1 MIFLDGALGSILLDR
16 ANKSSSGLW
25 SAQFLLDDPEA
36 IKSLYEEYIGVGSD
50 LITTNTYSTI
60 PSYLNKEKISAKMPE
75 LIDIAGKLAK
85 EVADRH
91 EHVRV
96 AGSLPPLEE
105 SYRPDLVLT
114 EGEALPIYK
123 TLIEGLLPYVDIFL
137 CETISSIQET
147 QNVLKALD
155 LYNKEIPIWLSW
167 TLKEDKKNVLRS
179 GESIEEAF
187 AFAEQYNPEAYLFN
201 CTDPNAISSGL
212 EVLRN
217 LTDKPI
223 GGYPNVFSV
232 PDGWTLDNDV
242 ETLKNDLTN
251 ESFPIFCQAWQEKG
265 ASIFGGCCGIGP
277 ELMAEMI
284 ATLKQ
289 QN

>member
-25 SAQFLLDDPEA
+25 SAQFLFDDPEA
-36 IKSLYEEYIGVGSD
+36 IKSLYEEYIGAGSD

-75 LIDIAGKLAK
+75 LVDIAGKLAK

-167 TLKEDKKNVLRS
+167 TLKEDKKDLLRS

-187 AFAEQYNPEAYLFN
+187 KFAEKYNPEAYLFN
-201 CTDPNAISSGL
+201 CTDPNAISSGI
-212 EVLRN
+212 EVLLN

-242 ETLKNDLTN
+242 ETLKNDLTK
-251 ESFPIFCQAWQEKG
+251 ESFSSFCKVWQVKG
-265 ASIFGGCCGIGP
+265 ASIFGGCCGVGP

-284 ATLKQ
+284 TTLKQ
-289 QN
+289 N

>member
-25 SAQFLLDDPEA
+25 SAQFLLEDPEA
-36 IKSLYEEYIGVGSD
+36 IKSLYEEYIGIGSD

-75 LIDIAGKLAK
+75 LVAIAGKLAK
-85 EVADRH
+85 EVANQHDQ
-91 EHVRV
+91 VRV

-167 TLKEDKKNVLRS
+167 TLKEDKKDLLRS

-187 AFAEQYNPEAYLFN
+187 KFAEKYNPEAYLFN

-212 EVLRN
+212 EVLQR

-242 ETLKNDLTN
+242 VTLKNDLTKK
-251 ESFPIFCQAWQEKG
+251 SFSSFCQTWKENG

-284 ATLKQ
+284 SSLKR
-289 QN
+289 

>member
-25 SAQFLLDDPEA
+25 SAQFLLEDPEA
-36 IKSLYEEYIGVGSD
+36 IKSLYEEYIGIGSD

-75 LIDIAGKLAK
+75 LVAIAGKLAK
-85 EVADRH
+85 EVANQHDQ
-91 EHVRV
+91 VRV

-167 TLKEDKKNVLRS
+167 TLKEDKKDLLRS

-187 AFAEQYNPEAYLFN
+187 KFAEKYNPEAYLFN
-201 CTDPNAISSGL
+201 CTDPNAITSGL
-212 EVLRN
+212 EVLQR

-242 ETLKNDLTN
+242 VTLKNDLTK
-251 ESFPIFCQAWQEKG
+251 ESFSSFCQTWKEKG

-284 ATLKQ
+284 SSLKQ
-289 QN
+289 

>member
-1 MIFLDGALGSILLDR
+1 MIFLDGALGSILLQR
-16 ANKSSSGLW
+16 ANKPSTGLW
-25 SAQFLLDDPEA
+25 SAQFLLNDPDA
-36 IKSLYEEYIGVGSD
+36 IKSLYEDYVSIGSEV
-50 LITTNTYSTI
+50 ITTNTYSTI
-60 PSYLNKEKISAKMPE
+60 PSYLEKEKISVRMPE
-75 LIDIAGKLAK
+75 LIDIAGKVAR
-85 EVADRH
+85 EVADNH
-91 EHVRV
+91 KNVRV

-105 SYRPDLVLT
+105 SYRPDLVQ
-114 EGEALPIYK
+114 GEAQSLPIYK
-123 TLIEGLLPYVDIFL
+123 ALIEGLLPYVDIFL

-147 QNVLKALD
+147 QNVLKALN
-155 LYNKEIPIWLSW
+155 LYNKDIPIWLSW
-167 TLKEDKKNVLRS
+167 TLKEDKKDVLRS

-187 AFAEQYNPEAYLFN
+187 EFAEKYNPQAYLFN

-212 EVLRN
+212 EVLRS

-242 ETLKNDLTN
+242 ETLKNDLTK
-251 ESFPIFCQAWQEKG
+251 ESFPTFCKAWKEKG

-284 ATLKQ
+284 STLKQ
-289 QN
+289 N

>member
-36 IKSLYEEYIGVGSD
+36 IKSLYEEYIGIGSD

-75 LIDIAGKLAK
+75 LVAIAGKLAK
-85 EVADRH
+85 EVASQHDQ
-91 EHVRV
+91 VRV

-167 TLKEDKKNVLRS
+167 TLKEDKKDLLRS

-187 AFAEQYNPEAYLFN
+187 KFAEKYNPEAYLFN

-212 EVLRN
+212 EVLQR

-242 ETLKNDLTN
+242 VTLKNDLTK
-251 ESFPIFCQAWQEKG
+251 ESFSSFCQTWKEKG

-284 ATLKQ
+284 SSLKQ
-289 QN
+289 

>member
-25 SAQFLLDDPEA
+25 SAQFLLEDPEA
-36 IKSLYEEYIGVGSD
+36 IKSLYEEYIGIGSD

-60 PSYLNKEKISAKMPE
+60 PSYLNKKKISAKMPE
-75 LIDIAGKLAK
+75 LVAIAGKLAK
-85 EVADRH
+85 EVADQH
-91 EHVRV
+91 NQVRV

-155 LYNKEIPIWLSW
+155 LYNKEIPSWLSW
-167 TLKEDKKNVLRS
+167 T
-179 GESIEEAF
+179 
-187 AFAEQYNPEAYLFN
+187 
-201 CTDPNAISSGL
+201 
-212 EVLRN
+212 
-217 LTDKPI
+217 
-223 GGYPNVFSV
+223 
-232 PDGWTLDNDV
+232 
-242 ETLKNDLTN
+242 
-251 ESFPIFCQAWQEKG
+251 
-265 ASIFGGCCGIGP
+265 
-277 ELMAEMI
+277 
-284 ATLKQ
+284 
-289 QN
+289 

>member
-85 EVADRH
+85 EVGDRH

-167 TLKEDKKNVLRS
+167 TLKEDKKDLIRS

-187 AFAEQYNPEAYLFN
+187 KFAEKYNPEAYLFN

-212 EVLRN
+212 EVLQR

-242 ETLKNDLTN
+242 VTLKNDLTK
-251 ESFPIFCQAWQEKG
+251 ESFSSFCQTWKEKG

-284 ATLKQ
+284 SSLKQ
-289 QN
+289 

>member
-36 IKSLYEEYIGVGSD
+36 IKSLYEEYIGIGSD

-75 LIDIAGKLAK
+75 LVAIAGKLAK
-85 EVADRH
+85 EVANQHDQ
-91 EHVRV
+91 VRV

-167 TLKEDKKNVLRS
+167 TLKEDKKDLLRS

-187 AFAEQYNPEAYLFN
+187 KFAEKYNPEAYLFN

-212 EVLRN
+212 EVLQR

-242 ETLKNDLTN
+242 VTLKNDLTK
-251 ESFPIFCQAWQEKG
+251 ESFSSFCQTWKEKG

-284 ATLKQ
+284 SSLKQ
-289 QN
+289 

>member
-25 SAQFLLDDPEA
+25 SAQFLLEDPEA
-36 IKSLYEEYIGVGSD
+36 IKSLYEEYIGIGSD

-75 LIDIAGKLAK
+75 LIAIAGKLAK
-85 EVADRH
+85 EVADQH
-91 EHVRV
+91 DQVRV

-114 EGEALPIYK
+114 EGGALPIYK

-167 TLKEDKKNVLRS
+167 TLKEDKKDLLRS

-187 AFAEQYNPEAYLFN
+187 KFAEKYNPEAYLFN

-212 EVLRN
+212 EVLQR

-242 ETLKNDLTN
+242 VTLKNDLTK
-251 ESFPIFCQAWQEKG
+251 ESFSSFCQTWKEKG

-284 ATLKQ
+284 SSLKQ
-289 QN
+289 

>member
-167 TLKEDKKNVLRS
+167 TLKEDKKDLLRS

-187 AFAEQYNPEAYLFN
+187 KFAEKYNPEAYLFN

-212 EVLRN
+212 EVLQR

-242 ETLKNDLTN
+242 VTLKNDLTK
-251 ESFPIFCQAWQEKG
+251 ESFSSFCQTWKEKG

-277 ELMAEMI
+277 DLMAEMI
-284 ATLKQ
+284 SSLKQ
-289 QN
+289 

>member
-36 IKSLYEEYIGVGSD
+36 IKSLYEEYIGIGSD

-75 LIDIAGKLAK
+75 LVDIAGKLAK

-137 CETISSIQET
+137 CETISSVQET

-167 TLKEDKKNVLRS
+167 TLKEDKKDLLRS

-187 AFAEQYNPEAYLFN
+187 KFAEKYNPEAYLFN
-201 CTDPNAISSGL
+201 CTDPNAISSGI
-212 EVLRN
+212 EVLLN

-242 ETLKNDLTN
+242 ETLKNDLTK
-251 ESFPIFCQAWQEKG
+251 ESFSSFCKVWQVKG
-265 ASIFGGCCGIGP
+265 ASIFGGCCGVGP

-284 ATLKQ
+284 TTLKQ
-289 QN
+289 N

>member
-1 MIFLDGALGSILLDR
+1 MIFLDGALGSILLQR
-16 ANKSSSGLW
+16 ANKSSTGLW
-25 SAQFLLDDPEA
+25 SAQFLLNDPAA
-36 IKSLYEEYIGVGSD
+36 ITKLYEEYVSIGSD

-60 PSYLNKEKISAKMPE
+60 PSYLDKENISTQMSE
-75 LIDIAGKLAK
+75 LIDIAGRLAR
-85 EVADRH
+85 EVADKH
-91 EHVRV
+91 ENVRV

-105 SYRPDLVLT
+105 SYRPDLVLDET
-114 EGEALPIYK
+114 KALPVYK

-147 QNVLKALD
+147 KNVLNALD
-155 LYNKEIPIWLSW
+155 LYNKNIPIWLSW

-242 ETLKNDLTN
+242 ETLKNDLTK
-251 ESFPIFCQAWQEKG
+251 ESFPIFCQAWQQKG

>member
-25 SAQFLLDDPEA
+25 SAQFLLDDPKA
-36 IKSLYEEYIGVGSD
+36 IKSLYEEYIAIGSD

-75 LIDIAGKLAK
+75 LVDIAGKLAK
-85 EVADRH
+85 EVADQH

-137 CETISSIQET
+137 CETISSVQET

-167 TLKEDKKNVLRS
+167 TLKEDKKDSLRS

-187 AFAEQYNPEAYLFN
+187 KFAEKYNPEAYLFN

-212 EVLRN
+212 KVLQR

-242 ETLKNDLTN
+242 VTLKKDLTKK
-251 ESFPIFCQAWQEKG
+251 SFSSFCQTWKENG

-284 ATLKQ
+284 STLKQ
-289 QN
+289 

>member
-25 SAQFLLDDPEA
+25 SAQFLLDDPKA
-36 IKSLYEEYIGVGSD
+36 IKSLYEEYIGIGSD

-60 PSYLNKEKISAKMPE
+60 PSYLNKEKLSAKMPE
-75 LIDIAGKLAK
+75 LVDIAGKLAK
-85 EVADRH
+85 EVADKH

-167 TLKEDKKNVLRS
+167 TLKEDKKDLLRS

-187 AFAEQYNPEAYLFN
+187 KFAEKYNPEAYLFN
-201 CTDPNAISSGL
+201 CTDPNAISSGI
-212 EVLRN
+212 EVLLN

-242 ETLKNDLTN
+242 ETLKNDLTK
-251 ESFPIFCQAWQEKG
+251 ESFSSFCKVW
-265 ASIFGGCCGIGP
+265 
-277 ELMAEMI
+277 L
-284 ATLKQ
+284 
-289 QN
+289 

>member
-1 MIFLDGALGSILLDR
+1 MIFLDGALGSMLLDR

-36 IKSLYEEYIGVGSD
+36 IKSLYEEYIGIGSD

-75 LIDIAGKLAK
+75 LIAIAGKLAK
-85 EVADRH
+85 EVADQH
-91 EHVRV
+91 DQVRV

-155 LYNKEIPIWLSW
+155 L
-167 TLKEDKKNVLRS
+167 
-179 GESIEEAF
+179 
-187 AFAEQYNPEAYLFN
+187 
-201 CTDPNAISSGL
+201 
-212 EVLRN
+212 
-217 LTDKPI
+217 
-223 GGYPNVFSV
+223 
-232 PDGWTLDNDV
+232 
-242 ETLKNDLTN
+242 
-251 ESFPIFCQAWQEKG
+251 
-265 ASIFGGCCGIGP
+265 
-277 ELMAEMI
+277 
-284 ATLKQ
+284 
-289 QN
+289 

>member
-1 MIFLDGALGSILLDR
+1 MIFLDGALGSILLAR

-36 IKSLYEEYIGVGSD
+36 IKSLYEEYVDIGSN

-123 TLIEGLLPYVDIFL
+123 SLIEGLLPYVDIFL

-167 TLKEDKKNVLRS
+167 TLKEDKKDLLRS

-187 AFAEQYNPEAYLFN
+187 KFAEKYNPEAYLFN

-212 EVLRN
+212 EVLQK
-217 LTDKPI
+217 LTKKPI

-242 ETLKNDLTN
+242 ETLKNDLTK
-251 ESFPIFCQAWQEKG
+251 ESFSSFCQVWQEKG
-265 ASIFGGCCGIGP
+265 ASIFGGCCGVGP

-289 QN
+289 

>member
-25 SAQFLLDDPEA
+25 SAQFLFDDPEA
-36 IKSLYEEYIGVGSD
+36 IKSLYEEYIGAGSD

-75 LIDIAGKLAK
+75 LVDIAGKLAK

-137 CETISSIQET
+137 CETISSVQET

-167 TLKEDKKNVLRS
+167 TLKEDKKDLLRS

-187 AFAEQYNPEAYLFN
+187 KFAEKYNPEAYLFN

-212 EVLRN
+212 EVLQR

-242 ETLKNDLTN
+242 VTLKNDLTKK
-251 ESFPIFCQAWQEKG
+251 SFSSFCQTWKENG

-284 ATLKQ
+284 SSLKR
-289 QN
+289 

>member
-25 SAQFLLDDPEA
+25 SAQFLLDDPEV
-36 IKSLYEEYIGVGSD
+36 IKALYEEYIGVGSD

-114 EGEALPIYK
+114 DGEALPIYK

-137 CETISSIQET
+137 CETISSVQET

-155 LYNKEIPIWLSW
+155 FYNKDIPIWLSW
-167 TLKEDKKNVLRS
+167 TLKEDKKDLLRS

-187 AFAEQYNPEAYLFN
+187 KFAEKFNPEAYLFN

-212 EVLRN
+212 EVLQR

-242 ETLKNDLTN
+242 ETLKNDLTK
-251 ESFPIFCQAWQEKG
+251 ESFSSFCQVWQEKG
-265 ASIFGGCCGIGP
+265 ASIFGGCCGVGP
-277 ELMAEMI
+277 ELMADMI
-284 ATLKQ
+284 ATLKRR
-289 QN
+289 N

>member
-25 SAQFLLDDPEA
+25 SAQFLLEDPEA
-36 IKSLYEEYIGVGSD
+36 IKSLYEEYIGIGSD

-75 LIDIAGKLAK
+75 LVAIAGKLAK
-85 EVADRH
+85 EVANQHDQ
-91 EHVRV
+91 VRV

-167 TLKEDKKNVLRS
+167 TLKEDKKDLLRS

-187 AFAEQYNPEAYLFN
+187 KFAEKYNPEAYLFN

-212 EVLRN
+212 EVLQR

-242 ETLKNDLTN
+242 VTLKNDLTK
-251 ESFPIFCQAWQEKG
+251 ESFSSFCQTWKEKG

-277 ELMAEMI
+277 ELMAKMI
-284 ATLKQ
+284 SSLKQ
-289 QN
+289 

>member
-25 SAQFLLDDPEA
+25 SAQFLFDDPEA
-36 IKSLYEEYIGVGSD
+36 IKSLYEDYIGVGSD

-75 LIDIAGKLAK
+75 LVDIAGKLAK

-167 TLKEDKKNVLRS
+167 TLKEDKKDLLRS

-187 AFAEQYNPEAYLFN
+187 KLAEKYNPDAYLFN

-212 EVLRN
+212 EVLQG

-242 ETLKNDLTN
+242 VTLKNDLTKK
-251 ESFPIFCQAWQEKG
+251 SFSSFCQTWKENG

-284 ATLKQ
+284 SSLKR
-289 QN
+289 

>member
-25 SAQFLLDDPEA
+25 SAQFLLDDPKA
-36 IKSLYEEYIGVGSD
+36 IKSLYEEYIGIGSD

-75 LIDIAGKLAK
+75 LIAIAGKLAK
-85 EVADRH
+85 EVADQH
-91 EHVRV
+91 DQVRV

-167 TLKEDKKNVLRS
+167 TLKEDKKDLLRS

-187 AFAEQYNPEAYLFN
+187 KFAEKYNPEAYLFN
-201 CTDPNAISSGL
+201 CTDPNAISSGI
-212 EVLRN
+212 EVLLN

-242 ETLKNDLTN
+242 ETLKNDLTK
-251 ESFPIFCQAWQEKG
+251 ESFSSFCKVWQVKG
-265 ASIFGGCCGIGP
+265 ASIFGGCCGVGP

-284 ATLKQ
+284 TTLKQ
-289 QN
+289 N

>member
-36 IKSLYEEYIGVGSD
+36 IKELYEEYIGVGSD

-123 TLIEGLLPYVDIFL
+123 SLIEGLLPYVDIFL
-137 CETISSIQET
+137 CETISSVQET

-167 TLKEDKKNVLRS
+167 TLKEDKKDLLRS

-187 AFAEQYNPEAYLFN
+187 KFAEKYNPEAYLFN

-212 EVLRN
+212 EVLQR

-242 ETLKNDLTN
+242 ETLKNDLTK
-251 ESFPIFCQAWQEKG
+251 ESFSSFCQVWQEKG

>member
-25 SAQFLLDDPEA
+25 SAQFLFDDPEA

-75 LIDIAGKLAK
+75 LVDIAGKLAK

-167 TLKEDKKNVLRS
+167 TLKEDKKDLLRS

-187 AFAEQYNPEAYLFN
+187 KFAEKYNPEAYLFN

-212 EVLRN
+212 EVLQR

-242 ETLKNDLTN
+242 VTLKNDLTK
-251 ESFPIFCQAWQEKG
+251 ESFSSFCQTWKEKG

-284 ATLKQ
+284 SSLKQ
-289 QN
+289 

>member
-25 SAQFLLDDPEA
+25 SAQFLLEDPEA
-36 IKSLYEEYIGVGSD
+36 IKSLYEEYIGIGSD

-75 LIDIAGKLAK
+75 LVAIAGKLAK
-85 EVADRH
+85 EVANQHDQ
-91 EHVRV
+91 VRV

-167 TLKEDKKNVLRS
+167 TLKEDKKDLLRS

-187 AFAEQYNPEAYLFN
+187 KFAEKYNPEAYLFN

-212 EVLRN
+212 EVLQR
-217 LTDKPI
+217 LTEKPI

-242 ETLKNDLTN
+242 VTLKNDLTK
-251 ESFPIFCQAWQEKG
+251 ESFSSFCQTWKEKG

-284 ATLKQ
+284 SSLKQ
-289 QN
+289 

>member
-25 SAQFLLDDPEA
+25 SAQFLLEDPEA
-36 IKSLYEEYIGVGSD
+36 IKSLYEEYIGIGSD

-75 LIDIAGKLAK
+75 LIAIAGKLAK
-85 EVADRH
+85 EVADQH
-91 EHVRV
+91 DQVRV

-167 TLKEDKKNVLRS
+167 TLKEDKKDLLRS

-187 AFAEQYNPEAYLFN
+187 KFAEKYNPEAYLFN

-212 EVLRN
+212 EVLQR

-242 ETLKNDLTN
+242 VTLKNDLTK
-251 ESFPIFCQAWQEKG
+251 ESFSSFCQTWKEKG

-284 ATLKQ
+284 SSLKQ
-289 QN
+289 

>member
-36 IKSLYEEYIGVGSD
+36 IKTLYEEYIGIGSD

-60 PSYLNKEKISAKMPE
+60 PSYLDKEKISAKMPE
-75 LIDIAGKLAK
+75 LVDIAGKLAK

-91 EHVRV
+91 DHVRV

-105 SYRPDLVLT
+105 SYRPNLVLT

-137 CETISSIQET
+137 CETISSVKET

-155 LYNKEIPIWLSW
+155 LYNKKIPIWLSW
-167 TLKEDKKNVLRS
+167 TLKEDKKDLLRS

-187 AFAEQYNPEAYLFN
+187 KFAEKYNPEAYLFN

-212 EVLRN
+212 EALQQ

-242 ETLKNDLTN
+242 VTLKNDLTK
-251 ESFPIFCQAWQEKG
+251 ESFPSFCQTWKEKG

-284 ATLKQ
+284 STLKQ
-289 QN
+289 

>member
-1 MIFLDGALGSILLDR
+1 MIFLDGALGSILLQR
-16 ANKSSSGLW
+16 ANKSSTGLW
-25 SAQFLLDDPEA
+25 SAQFLLNDPAA
-36 IKSLYEEYIGVGSD
+36 ITKLYEEYVSIGSD

-60 PSYLNKEKISAKMPE
+60 PSYLDKENISAQMSE
-75 LIDIAGKLAK
+75 LIDIAGRLAR
-85 EVADRH
+85 EVADKH
-91 EHVRV
+91 ENVRV

-105 SYRPDLVLT
+105 SYRPDLVLDET
-114 EGEALPIYK
+114 KALPIYK

-147 QNVLKALD
+147 KNVLKALD
-155 LYNKEIPIWLSW
+155 LYNKNIPIWLSW

-217 LTDKPI
+217 LTKKPI

-251 ESFPIFCQAWQEKG
+251 ESFPIFCH
-265 ASIFGGCCGIGP
+265 C
-277 ELMAEMI
+277 L
-284 ATLKQ
+284 
-289 QN
+289 

>member
-25 SAQFLLDDPEA
+25 SAQFLFDDPEA
-36 IKSLYEEYIGVGSD
+36 IKSLYEDYIGVGSD

-75 LIDIAGKLAK
+75 LVDIAGKLAK

-167 TLKEDKKNVLRS
+167 TLKEDKKDLLRS

-187 AFAEQYNPEAYLFN
+187 KLAEKYNPEAYLFN
-201 CTDPNAISSGL
+201 CTDPNAISSGI
-212 EVLRN
+212 EVLLN

-242 ETLKNDLTN
+242 ETLKNDLTK
-251 ESFPIFCQAWQEKG
+251 ESFSSFCKVWQVKG
-265 ASIFGGCCGIGP
+265 ASIFGGCCGVGP

-284 ATLKQ
+284 TTLKQ
-289 QN
+289 N

>member
-25 SAQFLLDDPEA
+25 SAQFLFDDPEA

-75 LIDIAGKLAK
+75 LVDIAGKLAK

-123 TLIEGLLPYVDIFL
+123 TLIEGLLPYADIFL

-167 TLKEDKKNVLRS
+167 TLKEDKKDLLRS

-187 AFAEQYNPEAYLFN
+187 KFAEKFNPEAYLFN
-201 CTDPNAISSGL
+201 CTDPNAILSGL
-212 EVLRN
+212 EVLQR

-242 ETLKNDLTN
+242 ETLKNDLTK
-251 ESFPIFCQAWQEKG
+251 ESFSSFCKVWQVKG
-265 ASIFGGCCGIGP
+265 ASIFGGCCGVGP

-284 ATLKQ
+284 TTLKQ
-289 QN
+289 N

>member
-25 SAQFLLDDPEA
+25 SAQFLLDDPKA
-36 IKSLYEEYIGVGSD
+36 IKSLYEEYIGIGSD

-75 LIDIAGKLAK
+75 LVAIAGKLAK

-114 EGEALPIYK
+114 ESEALPIYK

-167 TLKEDKKNVLRS
+167 TLKEDKKDLLRS

-187 AFAEQYNPEAYLFN
+187 KFAEKYNPEAYLFN

-212 EVLRN
+212 EVLQR
-217 LTDKPI
+217 LTNKPI

-232 PDGWTLDNDV
+232 PEGWTLDNDV
-242 ETLKNDLTN
+242 VTLKNDLTK
-251 ESFPIFCQAWQEKG
+251 ESFPSFCQAWKEKG

-284 ATLKQ
+284 SSLK
-289 QN
+289 

>member
-25 SAQFLLDDPEA
+25 SAQFLFDDPEA
-36 IKSLYEEYIGVGSD
+36 IKSLYEDYIGVGSD

-75 LIDIAGKLAK
+75 LVDIAGKLAK

-167 TLKEDKKNVLRS
+167 TLKEDKKDFLRS

-187 AFAEQYNPEAYLFN
+187 KLAEKYNPEAYLFN
-201 CTDPNAISSGL
+201 CTDPNAISSGI
-212 EVLRN
+212 EVLLN

-242 ETLKNDLTN
+242 ETLKNDLTK
-251 ESFPIFCQAWQEKG
+251 ESFSSFCKVWQVKG
-265 ASIFGGCCGIGP
+265 ASIFGGCCGVGP

-284 ATLKQ
+284 TTLKQ
-289 QN
+289 N